1 MANISLSD
9 ATKNTLIEL
18 KENERETYEDVII
31 RLIEKSGEGK
41 K

>member
-31 RLIEKSGEGK
+31 RLIRKSEEKK